1 MAHYPSDLRSL
12 WFGLVI
18 CLATL
23 FLGFAEGVVF
33 GAADQ
38 SVRTWLIEKAQSA
51 VASSPDSTVPD
62 PQARVDRAWT
72 FFRRSHLHAN
82 GMATT
87 GIVLIALL
95 PLVSARRGI
104 KQAIAGALGL
114 GSAGYAA
121 FLITAG
127 LRTPGVGDT
136 HLVKES
142 LRWLA
147 MPSAGMYVAAT
158 LGIIVLVCRWAWG
171 SRSSDGGGLPDSVVE
186 AKPGSHHPAE
196 LASVS

>member
-1 MAHYPSDLRSL
+1 MAQYPSDLRSL
-12 WFGLVI
+12 WFGIVV

-38 SVRTWLIEKAQSA
+38 SVRSWLIEKAQSA
-51 VASSPDSTVPD
+51 VASSPEQTVPD

-95 PLVSARRGI
+95 PLVSARRSI

-136 HLVKES
+136 QVVKES

-158 LGIIVLVCRWAWG
+158 LGIIVLVCRWAWTTT
-171 SRSSDGGGLPDSVVE
+171 DAGGGLPGTVVE
-186 AKPGSHHPAE
+186 AKPPSHHPAE
-196 LASVS
+196 MAAIS